1 MPDELYTLPI
11 KSRPPHPTP
20 LRNRL
25 FFFPIV
31 LAGVLVILS
40 VQACFVPI
48 GVLSR
53 GWSIL
58 RRSVG
63 LREEGAWLGDAYEW
77 GVKRTKQM
85 FGMLRAYPF
94 PFPFGS

>member
-1 MPDELYTLPI
+1 MSDLYTLPI
-11 KSRPPHPTP
+11 AARPAHPTP

-25 FFFPIV
+25 LFFPIV
-31 LAGVLVILS
+31 LAGVLVILG

-53 GWSIL
+53 GWSACKRL
-58 RRSVG
+58 LSVRNQG
-63 LREEGAWLGDAYEW
+63 SWLESVYEW

-85 FGMLRAYPF
+85 FGMLRTYSLAPPF
-94 PFPFGS
+94 I